1 MTRSDEMTPSPI
13 TVLVPC
19 KDQRHEFFVDAL
31 GSLVRQTSRHWVALV
46 LADPS
51 SPPELADWVEAFG
64 DDRIQF
70 VRCPTTGFAAALNH
84 GLAIAGTEYVS
95 ILLSDDRYAPE
106 AIETLH
112 AYRSRF
118 PQADFFHSARRHINA
133 HGEPIGGVMP
143 IRRNFRLEYFS
154 TSGSPVKHLLCWRRE
169 TALSIGGMDEAVS
182 VHGCDDYDFPWR
194 MAEAG
199 AVFEAVDECLYEY
212 RLHHAHARLTT
223 SVPVA
228 RQVDTLRVMFQRHG
242 IDPRATDRHIERRI
256 GGHLVAEYTDQIDHR
271 RNAQLWVR
279 CFYEAGAD
287 ALPRFRAAGF
297 EQRYF
302 FPHRVYVLPKG
313 GPDGLKLA
321 QRMAG
326 VSDPGQL
333 REFVLCAMPP
343 VADEIPGH
351 VYFDDDVQWHQQQ
364 FGLPAQVACANVIV
378 GDDHL
383 RCYVL
388 VSDLVQ
394 RISRLPAYRT
404 RVDTRF
410 QGWVRL
416 LTNSILAYAA
426 ENGLETVYVATSDL
440 ALRNTDRNRHPK
452 ASLYE
457 RIYDHLALARGAVR
471 EGDWWRFSVKDEA
484 GRIAPLTRSHETDQP
499 GPIVCVIHDTEGGL
513 GHRDSDPD
521 FARQADEHSQA
532 ALASMLAVEA
542 TTGVRATYNLVGQL
556 YGQYFDTIRSGGH
569 AVAFHSWDHVIAKDD
584 KATREQLQRCRE
596 VDYRVKG
603 YRPPQSRITPGLTDA
618 TLAWFNFEWLAS
630 STSSLKAVAPSLSNA
645 IVKIPVHMDDY
656 AMFRHGVSFQA
667 WEDAFWQ
674 GAGAQ
679 EFVVVGLHDCYA
691 PHWLPHYEGFL
702 RRLQERATLLTL
714 DEVAARVTLGHARW
728 FEPGA

>member
-1 MTRSDEMTPSPI
+1 MSAADTI

-19 KDQRHEFFVDAL
+19 KDQRREFFVDAL
-31 GSLVRQTSRHWVALV
+31 GSLIRQTSPQWVALV
-46 LADPS
+46 LTDAGS
-51 SPPELADWVEAFG
+51 SPALADWVRSF
-64 DDRIQF
+64 DDPRIQLIH
-70 VRCPTTGFAAALNH
+70 CPTPGFAAALNH
-84 GLAIAGTEYVS
+84 GLAMADTAFVS

-106 AIETLH
+106 AIATLL
-112 AYRSRF
+112 AYGQRF
-118 PQADFFHSARRHINA
+118 PQADFFHSARRHIDM
-133 HGEPIGGVMP
+133 HGTPVSGVMKSRKTFAP
-143 IRRNFRLEYFS
+143 EYFA

-169 TALSIGGMDEAVS
+169 TALAIGGMDEALS
-182 VHGCDDYDFPWR
+182 AHGCDDYDFPWR

-199 AVFEAVDECLYEY
+199 AIFQAVDECLYEY

-223 SVPVA
+223 TVPVA
-228 RQVDTLRVMFQRHG
+228 RQMDTLRVMFAKHG
-242 IDPRATDRHIERRI
+242 VDPVAADRHIQRKI
-256 GGHLVAEYTDQIDHR
+256 GGHLVAEYTDQIDHS
-271 RNAQLWVR
+271 RNAQYWVR

-297 EQRYF
+297 EQRNF
-302 FPHRVYVLPKG
+302 FPHRVYVLPKA

-321 QRMAG
+321 TRMAG

-333 REFVLCAMPP
+333 REFVLCATSP
-343 VADEIPGH
+343 VAEEIPAH
-351 VYFDDDVQWHQQQ
+351 VYADDDVQWHRQQ

-378 GDDHL
+378 GEGHL

-410 QGWVRL
+410 RGWVRL
-416 LTNSILAYAA
+416 LTNAILAYAA

-440 ALRNTDRNRHPK
+440 ALRNTDKRRNPQP
-452 ASLYE
+452 ALYE
-457 RIYDHLALARGAVR
+457 RIYDHVALARGAVR
-471 EGDWWRFSVKDEA
+471 DGDWWRFSVKDQA
-484 GRIAPLTRSHETDQP
+484 GRIAPLTRSYETDQP
-499 GPIVCVIHDTEGGL
+499 GRVVCIIHDTEGGL

-521 FARQADEHSQA
+521 FARQADADAPA
-532 ALASMLAVEA
+532 ALAAMLAVEA
-542 TTGVRATYNLVGQL
+542 AAGVRATYNLVGQL
-556 YGQYFDTIRSGGH
+556 YDRYYDTIRAGGH
-569 AVAFHSWDHVIAKDD
+569 GVAFHSWDHVIAPDEA
-584 KATREQLQRCRE
+584 ATRQQLQRCRE

-630 STSSLKAVAPSLSNA
+630 SVSSLKTKAPSLSNA
-645 IVKIPVHMDDY
+645 IVKIPVHVDDY
-656 AMFRHGVSFQA
+656 AMFLEGVSFEA
-667 WEDAFWQ
+667 WEAAFWQ

-691 PHWLPHYEGFL
+691 HHWLPHYEGFVSRL
-702 RRLQERATLLTL
+702 RERASLLTL

-728 FEPGA
+728 FESGT